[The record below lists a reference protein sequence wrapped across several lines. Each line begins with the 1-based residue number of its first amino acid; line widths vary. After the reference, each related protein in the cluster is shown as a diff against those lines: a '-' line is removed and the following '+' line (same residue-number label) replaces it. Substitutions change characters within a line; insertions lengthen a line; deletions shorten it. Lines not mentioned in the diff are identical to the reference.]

1 MPFYGQVVQDK
12 LQTWLDIPVL
22 ANQQNI
28 KNPALLV
35 LEELYIYIVWSLEFR
50 VTSLA
55 WCQVTALLQACLRLN
70 NAFVAVAGCSD
81 VIQWPDRNCA

>member
-1 MPFYGQVVQDK
+1 MLLADLIRHGEDIDDDASPLALEYPMPFYGQVVQDK

-35 LEELYIYIVWSLEFR
+35 LEELYIYIRLEFG
-50 VTSLA
+50 V
-55 WCQVTALLQACLRLN
+55 
-70 NAFVAVAGCSD
+70 
-81 VIQWPDRNCA
+81 